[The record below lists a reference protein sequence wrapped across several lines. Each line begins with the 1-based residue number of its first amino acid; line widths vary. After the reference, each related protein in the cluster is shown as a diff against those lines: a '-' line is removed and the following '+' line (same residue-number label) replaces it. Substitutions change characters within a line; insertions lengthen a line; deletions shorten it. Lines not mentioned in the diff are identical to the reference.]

1 MVYITITG
9 VYKPRNIT
17 GEAHIVVIGFHD
29 HSGDRTG
36 PQQLWPIPY
45 IDSLE
50 SAMDDPPGT
59 IPAVRS
65 VGLKCYNQPSYLYP
79 PNRSKRTT
87 T

>member
-17 GEAHIVVIGFHD
+17 GETHIVVIGFHD
-29 HSGDRTG
+29 HSGDRTS

-50 SAMDDPPGT
+50 SAMGDPPGT

-65 VGLKCYNQPSYLYP
+65 VFYSVTTCYNQPS
-79 PNRSKRTT
+79 
-87 T
+87 